1 MPSEENKAIVRRFF
15 EVFSEGNLE
24 ELDNLLAADFGDH
37 DAPAGLPPG
46 PDGVRA
52 LLIPYRAA
60 FFPDLDFTISDQVAE
75 GDRVATRWT
84 MRGTYRGE
92 LFKIPP
98 SGKEVS
104 MEGISLYRIAE
115 AKMKEA
121 WVKRN
126 DLGLMQHLG
135 VISEPGQIMGA

>member
-1 MPSEENKAIVRRFF
+1 M
-15 EVFSEGNLE
+15 
-24 ELDNLLAADFGDH
+24 
-37 DAPAGLPPG
+37 
-46 PDGVRA
+46 
-52 LLIPYRAA
+52 
-60 FFPDLDFTISDQVAE
+60 
-75 GDRVATRWT
+75 ATRWT

-126 DLGLMQHLG
+126 DLGLMQQLG